1 VKEPPRLSSVR
12 YDAPSRNEEDFM
24 SIRIA
29 SMAVLLAA
37 GSPFAAAPAYAEVI
51 NMMAE
56 LNGPS
61 EVPPTDSAGTG
72 KVEATFDTDSKQFAW
87 TVTYEGLTGDASAAH
102 FHGPA
107 EVGANAAPVV
117 PIEGSLA
124 SPIKGTATLT
134 DEQAEQLQAGM
145 WYFNVHTAKFPDGE
159 IRGQVMAAGA
169 M

>member
-1 VKEPPRLSSVR
+1 
-12 YDAPSRNEEDFM
+12 M
-24 SIRIA
+24 TIRIA

-37 GSPFAAAPAYAEVI
+37 GTLFAAAPAYAEVV
-51 NMMAE
+51 NMTAE

-72 KVEATFDTDSKQFAW
+72 KLEATFDTDSKAFAW
-87 TVTYEGLTGDASAAH
+87 TATYEGLTGDATAAH

-107 EVGANAAPVV
+107 EVGATAKPSV

-134 DEQAEQLQAGM
+134 DEQAKQLQAGM